1 NLGAVTYFNKR
12 IFGEDKVVKHPYC
25 NYPNYV
31 EGLQGAKLSS
41 KEAAQQAPLSDS
53 GKEQLLRVLNG
64 GLHKLKVPNEEL
76 LNYTRTHLYFDYLKD
91 TLGVNDPGV
100 LRMARHS
107 GLDWGSTGTELM
119 SIAAARSC
127 GALGFAPV
135 AVYDEDNPYIHH
147 FPDGNAGVAR
157 ALVKWLIPGVARGN
171 SAEELVLAKFNYA
184 RLDKSSNTARIRL
197 NSTVV

>member
-1 NLGAVTYFNKR
+1 MGAVTYFNEKV
-12 IFGEDKVVKHPYC
+12 FGEDKVVQHPYC

-31 EGLQGAKLSS
+31 EGLQGAKLSNE
-41 KEAAQQAPLSDS
+41 EAAQQAPLSDA
-53 GKEQLLRVLNG
+53 GREQLLRVLNG
-64 GLHKLKVPNEEL
+64 GLHTLKVPKEEL
-76 LNYTRTHLYFDYLKD
+76 RNYIRTHSYFDYLQD
-91 TLGVNDPGV
+91 TLGVSDPGV

-107 GLDWGSTGTELM
+107 GLDWGSGGTDVM

-157 ALVKWLIPGVARGN
+157 ALVKKLIPNVARGSN
-171 SAEELVLAKFNYA
+171 AEELVQIGRASC
-184 RLDKSSNTARIRL
+184 RER
-197 NSTVV
+197 V